1 MNLLIKVL
9 PEHNRTLLAEGFMA
23 SERIVFNQL
32 IKEIKEIAPQSTIQ
46 IMNGERIIG
55 YDHVLF
61 AVLNALSAKRNQR
74 NICDDLS
81 LEILVYASAQRQ
93 ITHAVE
99 ILGVKEDTQQLVLV
113 AISEDK
119 RELDR
124 LRERISQIKGLK
136 SDDSFLESQNPERID
151 RLKETFKITNSEFES
166 VRLKGRKNNEILE
179 RLVIEK
185 MALLAVSV

>member
-1 MNLLIKVL
+1 
-9 PEHNRTLLAEGFMA
+9 MA

-55 YDHVLF
+55 YDHVFF

>member
-1 MNLLIKVL
+1 
-9 PEHNRTLLAEGFMA
+9 
-23 SERIVFNQL
+23 
-32 IKEIKEIAPQSTIQ
+32 
-46 IMNGERIIG
+46 
-55 YDHVLF
+55 
-61 AVLNALSAKRNQR
+61 
-74 NICDDLS
+74 
-81 LEILVYASAQRQ
+81 
-93 ITHAVE
+93 VE

>member
-9 PEHNRTLLAEGFMA
+9 PEHNRTLLAEGFMG
-23 SERIVFNQL
+23 SERIAFKQL
-32 IKEIKEIAPQSTIQ
+32 IKEIKDIAPQSTIQ

-93 ITHAVE
+93 ITNAVE

-166 VRLKGRKNNEILE
+166 VRLKGRKNIEILE
-179 RLVIEK
+179 MLVIEK